1 MSDIVAGIISG
12 DKRSISRAISIIDN
26 QEPESSNIIQQ
37 IFTMT
42 GKARTIGFTGAA
54 GAGKSTIIGK
64 LAAEFNKLGYKV
76 GVLAIDP
83 TSPFTGG
90 AILGDRVR
98 MMSTISGDIYM
109 RSLASRGADGGIS
122 ESLRNVTR
130 ILDAAGF
137 DIILIESV
145 GAGQLEIEISK
156 AVNITVVVFTPQTGD
171 SVQAIKAGLTEIG
184 DLYVINKSDL
194 DGSSVFFNTIRD
206 LVGDHKKLVLK
217 CSGRTGKGIKE
228 LAINLEKQFND
239 ANSKNK
245 EEQLILFELEAMI
258 LNIIKEKTK
267 SRIMNSKKF
276 EYLVAK
282 ILRKEIDPFA
292 AASEFATSILNK
304 GD

>member
-64 LAAEFNKLGYKV
+64 LAAEFNNLGYKV

-228 LAINLEKQFND
+228 LATNLEKQFNN

-245 EEQLILFELEAMI
+245 EEQLISYELEAMI
-258 LNIIKEKTK
+258 LNIIKEKTR

>member
-122 ESLRNVTR
+122 ESLRNVSR

-156 AVNITVVVFTPQTGD
+156 AVNITVVIFTPQTGD

-206 LVGDHKKLVLK
+206 LVGDHKKPVLK